1 MPPSAE
7 GVPVTFAEGVKADIA
22 ALVTAG
28 HPIESGDV
36 EGLRRRIAQLLVD
49 CRANPYLGELM
60 GAGRHPSLAACRRVR
75 FDVHGRDGKPR
86 FRLIYINHPTDGAPA
101 ECRWLAV
108 GPRARLVA
116 HRAAEA
122 RVPQD

>member
-22 ALVTAG
+22 ALVTPG
-28 HPIESGDV
+28 HPIEPADV
-36 EGLRRRIAQLLVD
+36 EELGRRIAKRLVG

-60 GAGRHPSLAACRRVR
+60 GAGRHPGLAACRRIR
-75 FDVHGRDGKPR
+75 FDVPSRDGKPR
-86 FRLIYINHPTDGAPA
+86 FRLIYINHPNDGAPA

-122 RVPQD
+122 RVPQR

>member
-36 EGLRRRIAQLLVD
+36 AELGRRIAKLLVD

-60 GAGRHPSLAACRRVR
+60 GSVAIPASPPAVASVSTFPAA
-75 FDVHGRDGKPR
+75 K
-86 FRLIYINHPTDGAPA
+86 
-101 ECRWLAV
+101 ES
-108 GPRARLVA
+108 RASA
-116 HRAAEA
+116 
-122 RVPQD
+122 